1 MVRPPPRLRARL
13 ACIAAALGA
22 CVSAAGAAQ
31 ASLAQ
36 SAKESG
42 CVDKPVRMVGS
53 SMWKCLTASGAQA
66 FFNVP
71 GSAPEYAAPAKSPAT
86 RSVAVP
92 SPAGFPKIDS
102 GTQKSRDDLR
112 RKVLADEL
120 ASEERLLAEAKTQWA
135 DGAPPPLP
143 EERANAQAYAE
154 RIARL
159 RQSVQL
165 HERNI
170 DALKREMGSR

>member
-1 MVRPPPRLRARL
+1 MDRPPPRLRARL
-13 ACIAAALGA
+13 ACIAVALGA
-22 CVSAAGAAQ
+22 CASAAGAAQ

-71 GSAPEYAAPAKSPAT
+71 DAVEPPASPKAPPKSPA
-86 RSVAVP
+86 R
-92 SPAGFPKIDS
+92 SPASFPKVDA

-120 ASEERLLAEAKTQWA
+120 ASEERMLAEAKTQWA

-143 EERANAQAYAE
+143 EEKADAQRYAE

-159 RQSVQL
+159 RQALQL
-165 HERNI
+165 HQRNV
-170 DALKREMGSR
+170 DALKRELAQR